1 MFHLNINSFSFHF
14 DELENLKS
22 KSKKD
27 FQIIGISE
35 ARLKITQETT
45 TNIQLENFNIEHVPT
60 ESANGGVLLYIRKAI
75 NYKLRPDLMIYKKR
89 ELESV
94 FIEIM
99 ENDSKNMAVGC
110 IYRHPCMQH
119 SEFND
124 EYLKP
129 LSEKLISE
137 NKEVILLGDFNI
149 DLLKCDSNKNVSD
162 FLDIIYSTNLVPN
175 ITSPTR
181 LTSRSQTLID
191 NIFSSIINDDCI
203 AGNLISPISDHHA
216 QFLIIPNYTITQ
228 NSKKDLCK
236 WNFKHFSSKKIVT
249 DLQKLNLD
257 NFLNVSEGNVDK
269 SFQNVSNKTTDLLDK
284 HVPIIELW
292 SEGNER

>member
-1 MFHLNINSFSFHF
+1 MDSVYF
-14 DELENLKS
+14 E
-22 KSKKD
+22 
-27 FQIIGISE
+27 
-35 ARLKITQETT
+35 ITQR
-45 TNIQLENFNIEHVPT
+45 
-60 ESANGGVLLYIRKAI
+60 G
-75 NYKLRPDLMIYKKR
+75 
-89 ELESV
+89 
-94 FIEIM
+94 
-99 ENDSKNMAVGC
+99 SKNMVVGC

-124 EYLKP
+124 KYLKP

-203 AGNLISPISDHHA
+203 AGNLISPISDHHT
-216 QFLIIPNYTITQ
+216 QFLIILIYTITR

-236 WNFKHFSSKKIVT
+236 RNFKHFSSKKFIT
-249 DLQKLNLD
+249 DLEKVNWD
-257 NFLNVSEGNVDK
+257 NILNVSEGNVDK
-269 SFQNVSNKTTDLLDK
+269 SFQNFSDKITDILDK
-284 HVPIIELW
+284 QLLCLQLSLV
-292 SEGNER
+292 

>member
-1 MFHLNINSFSFHF
+1 
-14 DELENLKS
+14 
-22 KSKKD
+22 
-27 FQIIGISE
+27 
-35 ARLKITQETT
+35 
-45 TNIQLENFNIEHVPT
+45 
-60 ESANGGVLLYIRKAI
+60 
-75 NYKLRPDLMIYKKR
+75 
-89 ELESV
+89 
-94 FIEIM
+94 
-99 ENDSKNMAVGC
+99 MAVGC
-110 IYRHPCMQH
+110 IYRHPCMQQ
-119 SEFND
+119 SEFNE

-228 NSKKDLCK
+228 NSKKDIYK
-236 WNFKHFSSKKIVT
+236 WSFKHFSSKKFIT
-249 DLQKLNLD
+249 DLEKVNCDNILNVFEAKVD
-257 NFLNVSEGNVDK
+257 KYFLN
-269 SFQNVSNKTTDLLDK
+269 FSNEITDILNK
-284 HVPIIELW
+284 HVPIPKLSLKEMKSSNKPWLTKGILKSINKKKLFPGKLLEPRI
-292 SEGNER
+292 SIPKKFTS